1 MGVRRLTAL
10 SAALSLTLAAALLGP
25 LGASPAQAAALVP
38 ITGTGSTWAQNA
50 LDIWRKGVASSYGQ
64 TVNYTGSGSRNGLA
78 DFASGA
84 TDFAVSEQPFESP
97 ADGDG
102 GIRAPDFSYG
112 SLPIAAGATSLAYNL
127 RATGTRVNDLQLSG
141 DTVAK
146 IFTGVITVWNDPAI
160 QADNPQIALPAQT
173 ITPIVRADASG
184 STEVF
189 TRWMATQH
197 EGVWSDYCV
206 RRGES
211 ASCGATSQY
220 PVSGA
225 MKAQSGSLGVAGYVS
240 QSYGDGSITYV
251 ENSYA
256 VKSGLATAKL
266 LNAGGSFVAPSAAA
280 VGIALQGAGAGDGGV
295 FANQDPRAY
304 PLSSYASMIV
314 PNAVW
319 ASFTTEKGRS
329 LGEFA
334 RYALCEG
341 QALVESLGYAPLP
354 ANLVSAGLAKIRSIP
369 GAESVDVTANCESP
383 TPNSVGL
390 SVTTIQAVDTPLSIE
405 FPADD
410 PAGFGQP
417 GLVNGVSVVT
427 GALPEITVHDG
438 RVSSEQGWDVAANL
452 TPFTSTTDASQTI
465 STRHV
470 GLRAFVVT
478 TTAAGSA
485 PATPQVAGTAVYP
498 AQYASG
504 SGAGETVLG
513 GEVTLVSPANSPA
526 GTYTAKLTLTI
537 TSR

>member
-1 MGVRRLTAL
+1 MGTRRLTAL
-10 SAALSLTLAAALLGP
+10 SAAMGLTLAAALLGP
-25 LGASPAQAAALVP
+25 LGTAPAEAAALVP

-50 LDIWRKGVASSYGQ
+50 IDRWRSGVASGSGQ
-64 TVNYTGSGSRNGLA
+64 TVNYTGSGSRSGLE
-78 DFASGA
+78 DFAAGA
-84 TDFAVSEQPFESP
+84 VDFAVSDRTFDSP
-97 ADGDG
+97 ADGG
-102 GIRAPDFSYG
+102 YPIKAPTTAFG

-127 RATGTRVNDLQLSG
+127 RSGGTRITDLQLSG

-146 IFTGVITVWNDPAI
+146 IFTGVITVWNNPAI
-160 QADNPQIALPAQT
+160 QAENPQIVLPAQS
-173 ITPIVRADASG
+173 ITPVVRADASG
-184 STEVF
+184 STELF

-197 EGVWSDYCV
+197 EAVWGDYCV
-206 RRGES
+206 RRGET
-211 ASCGATSQY
+211 ASCGAASQY

-256 VKSGLATAKL
+256 LKTGLATAKL
-266 LNAGGSFVAPSAAA
+266 LNAGGSFVAPTAAA
-280 VGIALQGAGAGDGGV
+280 VGIALQGSWAGDDGV
-295 FANQDPRAY
+295 FANPDPGAY
-304 PLSSYASMIV
+304 PLSSYSSMIV
-314 PNAVW
+314 PNEI
-319 ASFTTEKGRS
+319 SPNFTTEKGRS

-354 ANLVSAGLAKIRSIP
+354 VNLVSEGLHKIRIIP
-369 GAESVDVTANCESP
+369 GAESVDVSDCGAP
-383 TPNSVGL
+383 APNAIGL
-390 SVTTIQAVDTPLSIE
+390 AVTTIPAVDTPLSIE
-405 FPADD
+405 FPTDE
-410 PAGFGQP
+410 PAEFGQP

-452 TPFTSTTDASQTI
+452 TPFVSTADASQVI
-465 STRHV
+465 GTRHV
-470 GLRAFVVT
+470 GLRAFVT
-478 TTAAGSA
+478 RSTAVGSA
-485 PATPQVAGTAVYP
+485 PGVAQVAGSAVYP

-513 GEVTLVSPANSPA
+513 GEVTLVSPVDSPA